1 MEETEATHLLAVV
14 TGSAADEGRMRLLEF
29 AWRRA
34 RGGHDLDAAVVEGLD
49 AARAQFEQA
58 FSRAARRALSHTLF
72 PLDAALGFPAAGFVL
87 EWFRAAGPHAGRD
100 SLSKLSA

>member
-1 MEETEATHLLAVV
+1 
-14 TGSAADEGRMRLLEF
+14 MRLYEF

-34 RGGHDLDAAVVEGLD
+34 RGGRDLDMTVVEGLD
-49 AARAQFEQA
+49 AARAEFEQA
-58 FSRAARRALSHTLF
+58 FSRAVRRELSRALF

-87 EWFRAAGPHAGRD
+87 EWFRAAKSHTGRD